1 MRSRYCS
8 MNALTSDGVDR
19 ARPRKNTEAALRISF
34 AVTPEAG
41 MLQIADATIS
51 HGTLVSQAGDRLTI
65 QASILGATPSERT
78 LTIPSSARIERNAAR
93 ATLVDLRR
101 GDEVNVVQ
109 GPYGTYLAARDPE
122 HQINNHG
129 DERIIPLLPSGF

>member
-1 MRSRYCS
+1 DS
-8 MNALTSDGVDR
+8 GVHATPPG
-19 ARPRKNTEAALRISF
+19 ARTGPAKHFSF
-34 AVTPEAG
+34 AVTPDAG
-41 MLQIADATIS
+41 TLQIADATIS

-109 GPYGTYLAARDPE
+109 GP
-122 HQINNHG
+122 
-129 DERIIPLLPSGF
+129 